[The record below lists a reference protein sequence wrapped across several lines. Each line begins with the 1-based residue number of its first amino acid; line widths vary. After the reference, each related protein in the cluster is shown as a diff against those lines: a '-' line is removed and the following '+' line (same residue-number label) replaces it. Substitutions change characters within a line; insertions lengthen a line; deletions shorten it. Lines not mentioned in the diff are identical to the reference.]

1 VRLVKATVDKLLSE
15 KQTVT
20 IEAICRKSIELDP
33 EGRGVKKSSILEN
46 PVANAYY
53 RENSTSYR
61 ISQGRTGR
69 NKQRVDGLIRSNPP
83 RVDPER
89 DVERARY
96 RYMQQTKQEIVER
109 LLLVEQYYAENQEQ
123 LARLQFELAEIQLSQ
138 RETALRWKREIS
150 KNNNQAVEDDIRTEC
165 DGN

>member
-1 VRLVKATVDKLLSE
+1 MDRLLSE

-20 IEAICRKSIELDP
+20 IEAICRKSAELDT

-46 PVANAYY
+46 PVAHAYY
-53 RENSTSYR
+53 REHSTSYR
-61 ISQGRTGR
+61 ISQGRKGRTGR
-69 NKQRVDGLIRSNPP
+69 KKQRVEGSISSKPLRI
-83 RVDPER
+83 DPER

-123 LARLQFELAEIQLSQ
+123 LARLQFELAEIQLS
-138 RETALRWKREIS
+138 KREATRRSERAIS
-150 KNNNQAVEDDIRTEC
+150 KNNDQAVDNEI
-165 DGN
+165 